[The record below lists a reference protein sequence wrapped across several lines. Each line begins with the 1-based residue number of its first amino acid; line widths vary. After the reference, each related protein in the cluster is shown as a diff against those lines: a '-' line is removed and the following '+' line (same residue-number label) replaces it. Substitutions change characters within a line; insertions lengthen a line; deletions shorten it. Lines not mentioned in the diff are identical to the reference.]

1 MNTKPISIRFSLE
14 EIQAIEANAVKHS
27 GYFLPGGT
35 INKSKYI
42 RDRALGHDVITHRV
56 EGIEK
61 LDDVAFQ
68 LKKLGA
74 NFNQTLNQIHVE
86 RHNSKMEGHPSEAAL
101 NKYETLNAHY
111 SDLKIAID
119 SANKLMEVIKD
130 KISKIS

>member
-14 EIQAIEANAVKHS
+14 ELQAIEANAINQG

-42 RDRALGHDVITHRV
+42 RDRVLGHDVITHKIK
-56 EGIEK
+56 GIEK

-68 LKKLGA
+68 LKKLGV

-86 RHNSKMEGHPSEAAL
+86 RHNSKMEGHPSEAVI
-101 NKYETLNAHY
+101 NKYETLKAHY
-111 SDLKIAID
+111 SDLRVAID
-119 SANKLMEVIKD
+119 SVNELMEAIK
-130 KISKIS
+130 KQISKIA